1 MTDVLC
7 RKTTTCSFLMVL
19 AASAWVVLTSSV
31 CAQEV
36 DEAKATKVKAAY
48 LYNFTKFI
56 QWPDTAFED
65 DKAPFVIGVLG
76 DDPFGRILDDT
87 VRGKKIAERS
97 VKIRRLS
104 WKEEEGRTSLRSCHI
119 LYISDSERY
128 RLDDIL
134 AALEQRPV
142 LVVSDVREFA
152 SDGGMIGFVL
162 EQGRIIFE
170 VNREA
175 LERAELKASSKLLK
189 LARIVEPSGRPARES
204 RVGTR
209 RP

>member
-1 MTDVLC
+1 MA
-7 RKTTTCSFLMVL
+7 L
-19 AASAWVVLTSSV
+19 AASAWLMLTPSA

-36 DEAKATKVKAAY
+36 DEAKAIKVKAAY

-56 QWPDTAFED
+56 LWPDTAFED

-87 VRGKKIAERS
+87 IKAKKIAGRPIEL
-97 VKIRRLS
+97 RRLRWS
-104 WKEEEGRTSLRSCHI
+104 KQEDRAALTGCHI
-119 LYISDSERY
+119 LYISKLERY
-128 RLDDIL
+128 RLDNIF
-134 AALEQRPV
+134 AALEKRTV
-142 LVVSDVREFA
+142 LVVSDIREFA
-152 SDGGMIGFVL
+152 RDGGMIGFIL

-175 LERAELKASSKLLK
+175 LKRAELKASSKLLK
-189 LARIVEPSGRPARES
+189 LARIVEPRRRPARES
-204 RVGTR
+204 QVGTR